1 MKKYMSTKVL
11 EYIRKEIR
19 SENFLEK
26 ARSKKTD
33 FTRNRKMPF
42 CDIMSFMITC
52 GRRSLQKELEIF
64 SEKTKK
70 EKVSRQAFS
79 KAREN
84 IKPEAIK
91 ELAEG
96 VSKNIENDAR
106 IKTYK
111 GYRLL
116 AVDGTILDLPN
127 NEKLMKKF
135 GYSTN
140 GTDVKHASAL
150 GMVVYDV
157 LNDIALC
164 GELFSY
170 YDSEKKRILE
180 FSDIIKGRE
189 STKKPLFILDR
200 GYPSF
205 ALFKKFIENNQ
216 KFLIRVSSNSL
227 KEINEANKE
236 IQTVNITRKGVTLQL
251 KVINIVLSSGKT
263 EKLVSN
269 LTDEFSIDEIKWLY
283 SKRWR
288 IETNY
293 QYIKYAQML
302 ECFTGES
309 INAIY
314 QDFYISLLVINIAGT
329 MYMEQK
335 RELDNNCVQ
344 RVHNYKPSFSN
355 LIYIIKE
362 NYAEY
367 LTAPKLSKNPLK
379 EYFRYKY
386 IMQYAYADIPDRNRP
401 RKFVSDSHRKAH
413 RKLT

>member
-1 MKKYMSTKVL
+1 MEKSISLKTL
-11 EYIRKEIR
+11 EYIREEIN
-19 SENFLEK
+19 SEEFKEK
-26 ARSKKTD
+26 AKFKKTS

-70 EKVSRQAFS
+70 AKVSRQAFS

-91 ELAEG
+91 ELSER
-96 VSKNIENDAR
+96 VSVNIENDAR

-127 NEKLMKKF
+127 NEKLMEEF
-135 GYSTN
+135 GYSNN
-140 GTDVKHASAL
+140 GTAVKHASAL

-180 FSDIIKGRE
+180 FADIIKGRE
-189 STKKPLFILDR
+189 STKNPIFILDR

-205 ALFKKFIENNQ
+205 ALFNKFVENSQ

-227 KEINEANKE
+227 KEINEANEE
-236 IQTVNITRKGVTLQL
+236 IQTINITRKGITLQF
-251 KVINIVLSSGKT
+251 KVINIVLSSGER

-269 LTDEFSIDEIKWLY
+269 LTDEFSVDEIKWLY

-293 QYIKYAQML
+293 QYVKYAHML

-309 INAIY
+309 VTAIY

-335 RELDNNCVQ
+335 KELDIHSGLTVNTYN
-344 RVHNYKPSFSN
+344 PSFSN

-362 NYAEY
+362 KYVKY

-379 EYFRYKY
+379 EYLRYKY
-386 IMQYAYADIPDRNRP
+386 IMQYAYADIPNRNRP
-401 RKFVSDSHRKAH
+401 RKFVCDNHRKSH